1 MPNDNDDLED
11 IEDDLLID
19 ENEPGLEDGN
29 DDIQEND
36 DDSPTP
42 PAGGLTQQ
50 QIVDLAT
57 RAAMA
62 NVPRQQP
69 QQLSSEEI
77 DAKLNRYKVNEEFVK
92 LLRDPEADPKALVAK
107 FQEMI
112 DGAAKFATT
121 SSQLLFQDAL
131 SPLQQQVEAQKAFV
145 REQQTKNFVK
155 HVETRFPALQGRA
168 KVVRQAVEQLAA
180 SGYVPPTNP
189 DGTTNKS
196 AAQKQV
202 ALVAEQMIRTIDPN
216 FRLKSVQNQQRQA
229 GSFGMRRGGSGGGGF
244 PQGKTGA
251 ASFLDHLG

>member
-1 MPNDNDDLED
+1 MPNDNDDMED
-11 IEDDLLID
+11 IEDDLPID

-29 DDIQEND
+29 DDIQD
-36 DDSPTP
+36 DGDDSPTP

-50 QIVDLAT
+50 QIVELAM

-62 NVPRQQP
+62 NAPQRQQ
-69 QQLSSEEI
+69 QQLSPDEI
-77 DAKLNRYKVNEEFVK
+77 DARLNRYKVNEELVK

-107 FQEMI
+107 FQEML

-131 SPLQQQVEAQKAFV
+131 SPLQQQVEAQRAFV

-155 HVETRFPALQGRA
+155 HVETRYPALQGKA
-168 KVVRQAVEQLAA
+168 KVVRQAVEQLAS
-180 SGYVPPTNP
+180 SGYVPPN
-189 DGTTNKS
+189 NSKS

-216 FRLKSVQNQQRQA
+216 FRLRSVQNQQRQA
-229 GSFGMRRGGSGGGGF
+229 GSFGMRRGGSGDGGF

-251 ASFLDHLG
+251 ASFLDYLG